1 MCEPN
6 DPPPVLRSGQEERE
20 YLLKRADAHL
30 QMAGSARE
38 PESRAIHL
46 RLHRLYREQAE
57 LVTMV
62 LPD

>member
-1 MCEPN
+1 MCEPT
-6 DPPPVLRSGQEERE
+6 DPPPVLRSGQEERD

-30 QMAGSARE
+30 QMASTARE
-38 PESRAIHL
+38 QEARTVHL

-57 LVTMV
+57 LVAMV